1 MSSNE
6 RAIGLAKIAEN
17 AQVAVSTVSRAL
29 RNSPEIHPKTRKRI
43 LREAQALGYETGGRT
58 RGKNPAH
65 PTQILV
71 LTAGE
76 EPPRGYMTGLSQA
89 SIEQNVT
96 LNFHSCPATDA
107 ANLFQPDKIPVAL
120 KQGIAAG
127 AILIYRWPT
136 EIAEQ
141 IAGNFPR
148 FHRTYLPKHPGGYRG
163 HPGVGRHLHACRASP
178 RTRSQTNR
186 FFRPL
191 PGAELVRARYAPY
204 IDALIGANLPLIPEA
219 TFRIVLRKDNGT
231 LFPLDFSDK
240 IDAIVK
246 QVRSGVS
253 AWIVPD
259 EGVAYALETALID
272 QGIRIPEDVSV
283 VGFHRHPSH
292 PANAPLV
299 TSVSVNVEE
308 MTKLAIKRILSRQED
323 PDQEHLTLLVRCK
336 LAPVTPP
343 APAGSAVQ
351 VFPLISAKPI
361 AAAASSKFRRFSG
374 KDTCSQNP

>member
-43 LREAQALGYETGGRT
+43 LREAQALGYETGGRA
-58 RGKNPAH
+58 RGKNQAL

-120 KQGIAAG
+120 KQGLAAG

-141 IAGNFPR
+141 IARQLPTVSIV
-148 FHRTYLPKHPGGYRG
+148 HTYPNIPADTVGIQESGGISILVEHLRG
-163 HPGVGRHLHACRASP
+163 LGHKRIG
-178 RTRSQTNR
+178 
-186 FFRPL
+186 FFGLCP
-191 PGAELVRARYAPY
+191 ELSWSRARYGAY

-219 TFRIVLRKDNGT
+219 TFRIALRKDNGT

-240 IDAIVK
+240 IDAIIK
-246 QVRSGVS
+246 QVRSGVT

-259 EGVAYALETALID
+259 EGVAYALEGALIG
-272 QGIRIPEDVSV
+272 QGLRIPEDISV
-283 VGFHRHPSH
+283 VGFHRHPAH
-292 PANAPLV
+292 PANTPLV

-308 MTKLAIKRILSRQED
+308 MAKLAIKQILSRQED

-336 LAPVTPP
+336 LAPGNSTGPC
-343 APAGSAVQ
+343 
-351 VFPLISAKPI
+351 
-361 AAAASSKFRRFSG
+361 R
-374 KDTCSQNP
+374 

>member
-43 LREAQALGYETGGRT
+43 LREAQALGYETGGRA
-58 RGKNPAH
+58 RGKNSAT

-107 ANLFQPDKIPVAL
+107 ANLLQPDKIPVAL
-120 KQGIAAG
+120 KQGLAAG

-141 IAGNFPR
+141 VARQLPTVSLVHTYPDVPADTIGIQESGGIALLVDHLR
-148 FHRTYLPKHPGGYRG
+148 KLG
-163 HPGVGRHLHACRASP
+163 HKRIG
-178 RTRSQTNR
+178 
-186 FFRPL
+186 FFGLCPDL
-191 PGAELVRARYAPY
+191 SWSRARYGAY
-204 IDALIGANLPLIPEA
+204 IDALIGSNLPIIPEA
-219 TFRIVLRKDNGT
+219 TFRIALRKENGT
-231 LFPLDFSDK
+231 LFPVDFSTD
-240 IDAIVK
+240 INAIVK

-259 EGVAYALETALID
+259 EGVAYALEAALIG
-272 QGIRIPEDVSV
+272 QGLRIPEDVSI
-283 VGFHRHPSH
+283 VGFHRHPNH
-292 PANAPLV
+292 PANMPLV
-299 TSVSVNVEE
+299 TSVAVNVEE
-308 MTKLAIKRILSRQED
+308 MTRLAIKRILSRQEE

-336 LAPVTPP
+336 LAPGDSTGPC
-343 APAGSAVQ
+343 
-351 VFPLISAKPI
+351 
-361 AAAASSKFRRFSG
+361 R
-374 KDTCSQNP
+374 